1 MVDVGLQ
8 IPDLTEKKSTKAKS
22 AAYRLLTY
30 RPRSRAELIGKLQ
43 EKGFDLAV
51 IEGVLADLERYGYVN
66 DRQFAEQW
74 AAGRLRRRGF
84 GRRRVERE
92 LRDKG
97 VERDIIAETLA
108 SVWSGDIEMKTARAS
123 AERKLK
129 TLRSFDGETCRRR
142 LAAFLERKGFSY
154 DIIRTVLT
162 DLDGMRTAV

>member
-1 MVDVGLQ
+1 MQ
-8 IPDLTEKKSTKAKS
+8 TPDLTEKKSTRAKN

-43 EKGFDLAV
+43 EKGFDSTV
-51 IEGVLADLERYGYVN
+51 IESVLADLERYGYVN

-74 AAGRLRRRGF
+74 AAGRLRLRGF

-97 VERDIIAETLA
+97 IERDIIAETLA
-108 SVWSGDIEMKTARAS
+108 SVCNDDIEMRTARAS
-123 AERKLK
+123 AEKKLK
-129 TLRSFDGETCRRR
+129 ILRSFDRETCRRR

-154 DIIRTVLT
+154 DIIRAVLT
-162 DLDGMRTAV
+162 DMDEMQTVVL